1 MKTIIKIKTWK
12 CPECD
17 YHQDFKP
24 TQKLLNLHFPE
35 GVEEDCCP
43 ACYLRRNPKRIRE
56 KVKMEKETNPNKKI
70 TITIMGEEDI
80 ETEIEEME
88 KDDGEKKGKKMTEA
102 EKTVYRNKRKKD
114 IVDAIKEAK
123 KYEDKI

>member
-1 MKTIIKIKTWK
+1 
-12 CPECD
+12 
-17 YHQDFKP
+17 
-24 TQKLLNLHFPE
+24 
-35 GVEEDCCP
+35 
-43 ACYLRRNPKRIRE
+43 
-56 KVKMEKETNPNKKI
+56 MEKETNPNKKI